1 MAFIEWINERVLFI
15 DMHTNWYQW
24 YCGHFSGVVNEW
36 CFNCHLDTNHINCG
50 RDQGILTS
58 NCGIM
63 NFVAWKNKFPIF
75 CFHKGTGI
83 IYHQEQSLGHQ
94 RQHNAGQCLFWHWV
108 TAQAPGAAP
117 LPPQRVKTTPSPRP
131 AQSTATHAS
140 ELQLGC
146 YHLGATGVGLGT
158 ENSLEDVITGPDL
171 IPGAWKNYVSS
182 SKCVTVTHTDQ
193 PATPTLYNTN
203 NTAITNCPWV
213 PHGEIIGNVPLNSF
227 SPHDSFRYTK

>member
-50 RDQGILTS
+50 RQGPGNINIQLWNNEFCCLEEQVSNIL
-58 NCGIM
+58 
-63 NFVAWKNKFPIF
+63 FP
-75 CFHKGTGI
+75 
-83 IYHQEQSLGHQ
+83 QGHGNNLSSGAKSWPSET
-94 RQHNAGQCLFWHWV
+94 HNAGQCLFWHWV

-131 AQSTATHAS
+131 AQSRATHAS

-146 YHLGATGVGLGT
+146 YHLGATGVGL
-158 ENSLEDVITGPDL
+158 SLEDVITGPDL

-193 PATPTLYNTN
+193 PATPTHTTLT
-203 NTAITNCPWV
+203 TLP
-213 PHGEIIGNVPLNSF
+213 
-227 SPHDSFRYTK
+227 

>member
-83 IYHQEQSLGHQ
+83 IYHEEQSLGHQ
-94 RQHNAGQCLFWHWV
+94 KHTMLDNVYFDIGSLHRHQGQ
-108 TAQAPGAAP
+108 P
-117 LPPQRVKTTPSPRP
+117 PSPHREWKPRQVP
-131 AQSTATHAS
+131 ARHSPRLHTLLSFSLVAIIWGPQGWDS
-140 ELQLGC
+140 
-146 YHLGATGVGLGT
+146 GLRT
-158 ENSLEDVITGPDL
+158 
-171 IPGAWKNYVSS
+171 AWKMLSRGQTWS
-182 SKCVTVTHTDQ
+182 LALGRIMF
-193 PATPTLYNTN
+193 PLL
-203 NTAITNCPWV
+203 
-213 PHGEIIGNVPLNSF
+213 NVLL
-227 SPHDSFRYTK
+227 

>member
-83 IYHQEQSLGHQ
+83 IYHEEQSLGHQ
-94 RQHNAGQCLFWHWV
+94 KHTMLDNVYFDIGSLQRHQGQ
-108 TAQAPGAAP
+108 P
-117 LPPQRVKTTPSPRP
+117 PSPHREWKP
-131 AQSTATHAS
+131 RQVLATVQGYTRFWAS
-140 ELQLGC
+140 AWLLSSGGHRGGTRDWEQLGRC
-146 YHLGATGVGLGT
+146 YHGARLDPWR
-158 ENSLEDVITGPDL
+158 LEEL
-171 IPGAWKNYVSS
+171 
-182 SKCVTVTHTDQ
+182 CF
-193 PATPTLYNTN
+193 L
-203 NTAITNCPWV
+203 
-213 PHGEIIGNVPLNSF
+213 F
-227 SPHDSFRYTK
+227 

>member
-117 LPPQRVKTTPSPRP
+117 LPPQRVKTTPSPQHSP
-131 AQSTATHAS
+131 
-140 ELQLGC
+140 
-146 YHLGATGVGLGT
+146 GLHT
-158 ENSLEDVITGPDL
+158 LLSFSLVAIIWGPQGWDSGL
-171 IPGAWKNYVSS
+171 RTAWKMLSRGQTWS
-182 SKCVTVTHTDQ
+182 LALGRIMF
-193 PATPTLYNTN
+193 PLL
-203 NTAITNCPWV
+203 
-213 PHGEIIGNVPLNSF
+213 NVLL
-227 SPHDSFRYTK
+227 